1 MAHAEQDQGQEQ
13 SDSSYRWVILA
24 AAFVIVFMT
33 IGTRSTLGV
42 FLKTIV
48 QDLGW
53 DRSTISMV
61 IAVNI
66 WLSGLLQPFIGYVM
80 DRYGAKWLFTI
91 STALFGCGVGLMSL
105 TNTVGYL
112 LGIYGIVLAVATAGA
127 SITLTNTLVAQ
138 WFPAHRR
145 GFALGINNAGTA
157 LGQLALVYVS
167 ALLLQASGWRQSHI
181 YLGAAIIVLTVPMA
195 LLVPRRLQLARQS
208 GGTQAR
214 PRVSAPLET
223 QRWSDALHSAPLWQ
237 INAGYF
243 VCGMTISLYYT
254 HLIPFATD
262 RGFSIEAAAS
272 AFGLLSVC
280 SAIGAML
287 SGTASDYLGRKNI
300 MALAYVVRAGAFF
313 IILWWRHELALY
325 VFAILGGVSW
335 LATPTSVTAL
345 TGEVYGMRHL
355 ATLGGVSLLVHQ
367 LGGGASVWLAG
378 WLYDTT
384 GSYDISFTLAAFALL
399 GAALVSYVIAERRY
413 SVRHVAAAG

>member
-1 MAHAEQDQGQEQ
+1 MAHAEQEQGQEQ
-13 SDSSYRWVILA
+13 AQSSYRWVILVV
-24 AAFVIVFMT
+24 AFMIVFMT
-33 IGTRSTLGV
+33 VGTRSTLGV

-53 DRSTISMV
+53 DRGTISMV
-61 IAVNI
+61 IAMNI
-66 WLSGLLQPFIGYVM
+66 WLSGLIQPFIGYVM
-80 DRYGAKWLFTI
+80 DRYGSKGLFTI
-91 STALFGCGVGLMSL
+91 STALFGGGVGLISL
-105 TNTVGYL
+105 TNSVGYL
-112 LGIYGIVLAVATAGA
+112 LGIYGIVLGVATAGTSMA
-127 SITLTNTLVAQ
+127 LTNTLVAQ

-145 GFALGINNAGTA
+145 GFALGINNAGSA

-167 ALLLQASGWRQSHI
+167 TLLLQASGWRQSHV

-195 LLVPRRLQLARQS
+195 LLVPRRTRRVWQRDR
-208 GGTQAR
+208 TQAQPHVR
-214 PRVSAPLET
+214 APLET
-223 QRWSDALHSAPLWQ
+223 QRWSEALHSAPLWQ

-243 VCGMTISLYYT
+243 VCGMTIALYYT

-262 RGFSIEAAAS
+262 RGFSVEAAAS
-272 AFGLLSVC
+272 AFGVLSIC

-300 MALAYVVRAGAFF
+300 MALAYAVRAGAFF
-313 IILWWRHELALY
+313 ILLLWRHEVALY
-325 VFAILGGVSW
+325 VFAILGGLSW

-345 TGEVYGMRHL
+345 TGEIYGMRHL
-355 ATLGGVSLLVHQ
+355 ATLGGVSLLLHQ
-367 LGGGASVWLAG
+367 IGGGASVWLAG

>member
-1 MAHAEQDQGQEQ
+1 MAHAEQEQQQEQ
-13 SDSSYRWVILA
+13 SQSPYRWVILA
-24 AAFVIVFMT
+24 AAFVMVFMT
-33 IGTRSTLGV
+33 VGTRSTLGV

-53 DRSTISMV
+53 DRGTISMV

-66 WLSGLLQPFIGYVM
+66 WLSGLLQPFTGYVM

-91 STALFGCGVGLMSL
+91 SSALFGCGVGLMSL

-112 LGIYGIVLAVATAGA
+112 LGIYGIVLALATAGA
-127 SITLTNTLVAQ
+127 SIALTNTLVAQ

-145 GFALGINNAGTA
+145 GFAIGINNAGTA
-157 LGQLALVYVS
+157 LGQLTLVYLS
-167 ALLLQASGWRQSHI
+167 ALLLQAAGWRQSHL
-181 YLGAAIIVLTVPMA
+181 YLGAAIIVLAVPMA
-195 LLVPRRLQLARQS
+195 LLVPRRLHVAWHSR
-208 GGTQAR
+208 GIPER
-214 PRVSAPLET
+214 PRVRAPLET
-223 QRWSDALHSAPLWQ
+223 QRWYDALHSAPLWQ

-262 RGFSIEAAAS
+262 RGFSVEASAS
-272 AFGLLSVC
+272 AFGVLSIC

-300 MALAYVVRAGAFF
+300 MALAYLVRSGAFF
-313 IILWWRHELALY
+313 VLLLWRHELALY
-325 VFAILGGVSW
+325 VFAILGGLSW

-355 ATLGGVSLLVHQ
+355 ATLGGVALLVHQ

-384 GSYDISFTLAAFALL
+384 GSYDVSFRLAAFALL
-399 GAALVSYVIAERRY
+399 GASLVSYVIAERRY
-413 SVRHVAAAG
+413 SIRHIAAA

>member
-1 MAHAEQDQGQEQ
+1 MAHAEQEQQEQ
-13 SDSSYRWVILA
+13 SQSSYRWVILA
-24 AAFVIVFMT
+24 VAFVMVFMMV
-33 IGTRSTLGV
+33 GTRSTLGV

-48 QDLGW
+48 RDLGW
-53 DRSTISMV
+53 DRGTISMV

-66 WLSGLLQPFIGYVM
+66 WLSGLLQPFTGYVM
-80 DRYGAKWLFTI
+80 DRYGAKWLFAT

-112 LGIYGIVLAVATAGA
+112 LGIYGIVLALATAGA
-127 SITLTNTLVAQ
+127 SIALTNTLVVQ

-145 GFALGINNAGTA
+145 GFALGINNAGSA

-181 YLGAAIIVLTVPMA
+181 YLGVAIVVLTVPMA
-195 LLVPRRLQLARQS
+195 LLVPRRLQIARRSS
-208 GGTQAR
+208 GAQAQ

-254 HLIPFATD
+254 HLIPFVTD
-262 RGFSIEAAAS
+262 RGFSVEAAAS
-272 AFGLLSVC
+272 AFGLLSIC

-300 MALAYVVRAGAFF
+300 MALAYLVRAGAFF
-313 IILWWRHELALY
+313 VLLLWRHELALY
-325 VFAILGGVSW
+325 VFAILGGLSW
-335 LATPTSVTAL
+335 LATPTSVMAL

-384 GSYDISFTLAAFALL
+384 GSYDISFTLAAVALL

-413 SVRHVAAAG
+413 SVRHVATA